1 MKARKGEWF
10 SLKWDIVDFYD
21 PLSFTQYDDAPRF
34 LYAEED
40 NAQIEGKIINTL
52 DRIRLVS
59 IVLTSVFITG
69 EEGEKLPTHYRVG
82 EFMPGSDVKY
92 DKWLSEFHSMN
103 RDFLKNLRK
112 SEEVQ
117 QQRVF
122 LEHTAKIIR
131 HDMHSGINTYI
142 PRGWK
147 SLRKKLT
154 DEVIEELNLGPSLD
168 LLEEGI
174 VWTQKVYK
182 GVYAFTNLVREDGI
196 LETEKTCLSKL
207 LREHIQGTAFSHQV
221 EIEELP
227 IASVNPVLFCSAI
240 EFLIKGGLKFNNSEE
255 KKVRIY
261 MEDPRILCVEDN
273 GVGLS
278 LEDFLLYCKPYI
290 RDGSALV
297 QGLELNIAVAII
309 LHHDFAIE
317 PQKVD
322 TGTIFR
328 ISLDKTFKQYLID
341 HKTMIGRF
349 SVKRGN

>member
-103 RDFLKNLRK
+103 KNFLKNLRK

-227 IASVNPVLFCSAI
+227 IASVNPVLFCTAI
-240 EFLIKGGLKFNNSEE
+240 EFLIKGGLKFN
-255 KKVRIY
+255 
-261 MEDPRILCVEDN
+261 
-273 GVGLS
+273 
-278 LEDFLLYCKPYI
+278 F
-290 RDGSALV
+290 
-297 QGLELNIAVAII
+297 
-309 LHHDFAIE
+309 
-317 PQKVD
+317 
-322 TGTIFR
+322 
-328 ISLDKTFKQYLID
+328 
-341 HKTMIGRF
+341 
-349 SVKRGN
+349 